1 MIDLSTNINLL
12 PETDSEGINKH
23 RNEFAMKSVER
34 FREALKNLGT
44 GNIYRRVVLE
54 GNVTSMAT
62 LGEQRIIPME
72 NVDDELYM
80 RVLQVYS
87 QVKWG

>member
-1 MIDLSTNINLL
+1 MIDLSTNINSL
-12 PETDSEGINKH
+12 PETDSEEFNKH
-23 RNEFAMKSVER
+23 INNVVMESIER

-44 GNIYRRVVLE
+44 GNVHRRVVLE
-54 GNVTSMAT
+54 GNITTMAT
-62 LGEQRIIPME
+62 LGEHQIIPMD